1 MAREKGKI
9 QMGSTIAASLFA
21 FSRELRTLD
30 RLLRQVGR
38 EAPCM
43 GFGGTSLPRVLEKNL
58 VRLAGRADELALH
71 ALLFSAG
78 HPDRLLGPIAQPRS
92 FSNHK

>member
-1 MAREKGKI
+1 
-9 QMGSTIAASLFA
+9 
-21 FSRELRTLD
+21 
-30 RLLRQVGR
+30 
-38 EAPCM
+38 M